1 MSQENMLDEFKAD
14 EKFSQILLG
23 SCKMFKS
30 LGIRSLSMDDIAR
43 NLSVSKKTLYQYVKS
58 KDELVEKVLDYDFSE
73 NVRVWIHECPDNTT
87 NAIDQ
92 LLSASKHIYDELK
105 DFNPAITFD
114 LQKYH
119 TEVYRNYM
127 IRKQDLIYELMK
139 KNIVKGISEGLYREN
154 VNSEIVA
161 RLYANNLEALTES
174 DLFKRHHISLEM
186 ILEIMFENHIRAIA
200 TPKGV
205 MYLEDEKLKIRE
217 TL

>member
-1 MSQENMLDEFKAD
+1 
-14 EKFSQILLG
+14 
-23 SCKMFKS
+23 
-30 LGIRSLSMDDIAR
+30 MDDIAR
-43 NLSVSKKTLYQYVKS
+43 NLSISKKTLYQYVKS

-92 LLSASKHIYDELK
+92 LLNASKYIYDELK

-119 TEVYRNYM
+119 TEVYRNHM

>member
-1 MSQENMLDEFKAD
+1 MIGGNMLEEGKLD
-14 EKFSQILLG
+14 EKFTQILLG
-23 SCKMFKS
+23 SCKMFRS

-43 NLSVSKKTLYQYVKS
+43 NLSISKKTLYQYVKS
-58 KDELVEKVLDYDFSE
+58 KDELVEKVIDYDFSE
-73 NVRVWIHECPDNTT
+73 TVKVWMRECPDDSS

-92 LLSASKHIYDELK
+92 LLNASKYIYEELK

-119 TEVYRNYM
+119 TEVYRNHLM
-127 IRKQDLIYELMK
+127 RKQDLIFELMRA
-139 KNIVKGISEGLYREN
+139 NIVKGISEELYREN
-154 VNSEIVA
+154 INEEVVA
-161 RLYANNLEALTES
+161 RIYANNIEALTES

-205 MYLEDEKLKIRE
+205 SYLENVKTKLKE
-217 TL
+217 D

>member
-1 MSQENMLDEFKAD
+1 
-14 EKFSQILLG
+14 
-23 SCKMFKS
+23 
-30 LGIRSLSMDDIAR
+30 
-43 NLSVSKKTLYQYVKS
+43 
-58 KDELVEKVLDYDFSE
+58 
-73 NVRVWIHECPDNTT
+73 
-87 NAIDQ
+87 
-92 LLSASKHIYDELK
+92 
-105 DFNPAITFD
+105 
-114 LQKYH
+114 
-119 TEVYRNYM
+119 M